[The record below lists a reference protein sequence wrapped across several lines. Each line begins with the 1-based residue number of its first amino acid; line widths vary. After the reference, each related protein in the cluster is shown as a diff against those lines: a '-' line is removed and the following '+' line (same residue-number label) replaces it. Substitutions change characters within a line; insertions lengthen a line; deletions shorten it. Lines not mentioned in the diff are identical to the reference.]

1 MNKYGIIAAIIA
13 VALCALFA
21 ASSCANN
28 NKKKSNVQTMNR
40 YEVILLN
47 SSATADGVKK
57 ASFEP
62 QGVCSTRIDIEV
74 KGDVIQSVKFTNGCP
89 GNTHGVANLVVGMK
103 VEEAIRRLEGIDC
116 GGKGTSCP
124 DQLAKALKYFL

>member
-1 MNKYGIIAAIIA
+1 MSKYGIIAAVA
-13 VALCALFA
+13 VVALCAVFA

-28 NKKKSNVQTMNR
+28 KKSKNNVQTMNR
-40 YEVILLN
+40 FDVTLIE
-47 SSATADGVKK
+47 SSAKDGVKK

-62 QGVCSTRIDIEV
+62 HGVCSTRIDIEV
-74 KGDVIQSVKFTNGCP
+74 AGNTVKSVKFTNGCP
-89 GNTHGVANLVVGMK
+89 GNTHGVANLIVGMT
-103 VEEAIRRLEGIDC
+103 VEEAIKRLEGIDC